1 MNQGGQHFTL
11 HGNIVHLRQG
21 ELTMYLQLWL
31 LEGAW
36 TQTADTSL
44 SRIKNFILSF
54 HPDAQEFLVLLF
66 ISLRETQGIGRD
78 LAERDVSFDNVPLFP
93 F

>member
-21 ELTMYLQLWL
+21 ELTMYLQLWF

-36 TQTADTSL
+36 TETAGTSL
-44 SRIKNFILSF
+44 SRNNFILSF
-54 HPDAQEFLVLLF
+54 HPDTEEFLVFLF
-66 ISLRETQGIGRD
+66 ISLRETQGIGSD
-78 LAERDVSFDNVPLFP
+78 LGESDVSFDNVPLFP